1 MRSLGARPT
10 SRSITSGRCLAR
22 PASSISLLSWVPC
35 KRWITQVRW
44 WSSPSAPGW
53 ANSARTKP
61 CKKQRSRLIKSGRSP
76 GYRKRSGVVDKLR
89 YMLELVFFKPGFSTL
104 VACQPFALL
113 EVIQVVAVGH
123 VIGHAV
129 IYQRD
134 ETSKSYHRRQ
144 PGDLCID
151 RRLTLDEGALIH

>member
-1 MRSLGARPT
+1 M
-10 SRSITSGRCLAR
+10 
-22 PASSISLLSWVPC
+22 
-35 KRWITQVRW
+35 
-44 WSSPSAPGW
+44 
-53 ANSARTKP
+53 
-61 CKKQRSRLIKSGRSP
+61 
-76 GYRKRSGVVDKLR
+76 
-89 YMLELVFFKPGFSTL
+89 

-134 ETSKSYHRRQ
+134 ETSKRYRRRQ

-151 RRLTLDEGALIH
+151 RRLTLDEGALIHLSLIHI